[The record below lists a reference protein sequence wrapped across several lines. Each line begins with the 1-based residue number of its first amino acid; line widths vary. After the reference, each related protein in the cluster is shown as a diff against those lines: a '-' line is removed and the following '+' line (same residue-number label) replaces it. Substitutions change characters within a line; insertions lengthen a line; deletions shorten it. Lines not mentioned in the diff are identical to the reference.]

1 MPTIEDRFR
10 GCLVGGATGDALGA
24 PIEFFSEADINE
36 RYGDEG
42 IRELEPSYGVVGA
55 ITDDTQMTLFTAE
68 GCIRYGE
75 IAVDVDV
82 TRLTQSIRFAYQRW
96 FDTQQ
101 SAHQGSESESAKGGY
116 LARLPAMRNRRGP
129 GNTCLTALANGR
141 PVISSKGCG
150 GVMRVAPVGLFL
162 AGQADRRTVFDA
174 GCRSAEITHGHPS
187 GYLAAGVLAAL
198 IAGVIEGQA
207 LSDSLEVALDIL
219 QEHEEHHEVLSKVT
233 AAIRLSRD
241 GVDRTQVFATLGE
254 GWIAEEALAIGVYS
268 CMAWQSLEE
277 AVVYSVNHG
286 GDSDSTGSITGQI
299 IGAVMGFES
308 IPDRWIQRLELIDTI
323 EKIALDL
330 NRSRT
335 GVDRKELDRVYCSM
349 AE

>member
-1 MPTIEDRFR
+1 
-10 GCLVGGATGDALGA
+10 
-24 PIEFFSEADINE
+24 
-36 RYGDEG
+36 
-42 IRELEPSYGVVGA
+42 
-55 ITDDTQMTLFTAE
+55 
-68 GCIRYGE
+68 
-75 IAVDVDV
+75 
-82 TRLTQSIRFAYQRW
+82 
-96 FDTQQ
+96 
-101 SAHQGSESESAKGGY
+101 
-116 LARLPAMRNRRGP
+116 
-129 GNTCLTALANGR
+129 
-141 PVISSKGCG
+141 
-150 GVMRVAPVGLFL
+150 MRVAPVGLFL
-162 AGQADRRTVFDA
+162 AGRADRRTVFDA

-286 GDSDSTGSITGQI
+286 GDSDSTGSIAGQI

-330 NRSRT
+330 NRART
-335 GVDRKELDRVYCSM
+335 GVDRKELDRVHGSM
-349 AE
+349 EE